1 MQPYLRIETQYVAR
15 IIGVRP
21 RLTDPNVNRATVID
35 EYVMGPDEGIINTVW
50 LRNHDNTDPINSK
63 NRTDSNAKID
73 EVYQESYKIS

>member
-1 MQPYLRIETQYVAR
+1 
-15 IIGVRP
+15 
-21 RLTDPNVNRATVID
+21 
-35 EYVMGPDEGIINTVW
+35 MGPDEGIINTVW